1 MIVSIIIPCYN
12 KGRFLEDALNSVL
25 SQIYTQWE
33 CIIIDDGSTDNTEQ
47 IALNYTRLDSRFRY
61 IKKQNQGVSATRN
74 LGLAQATGN
83 FIQFLDP
90 DDIIYPNKIS
100 TQIGC
105 IDSSADDIVIYCDY
119 ISSEEN
125 DLYLPYSG
133 DRYRSPFLNNDN
145 YLLQLVNRWEKS
157 LAIPIHCF
165 LFSNTFFKQ
174 KGINFDTSL
183 ANHEDWDCWLKIFA
197 TNPKVIFV
205 DEKLATYRISP
216 TAMCANYEL
225 MKKGHLQSIKNN
237 IQFFKNIKQ
246 VKKAL
251 IIKFFSVKY
260 EKSFDSKYQA
270 HHYIFKMKYFEL
282 KKSVYRFFKKII
294 IKS

>member
-100 TQIGC
+100 TQI
-105 IDSSADDIVIYCDY
+105 
-119 ISSEEN
+119 
-125 DLYLPYSG
+125 
-133 DRYRSPFLNNDN
+133 
-145 YLLQLVNRWEKS
+145 
-157 LAIPIHCF
+157 
-165 LFSNTFFKQ
+165 
-174 KGINFDTSL
+174 
-183 ANHEDWDCWLKIFA
+183 
-197 TNPKVIFV
+197 
-205 DEKLATYRISP
+205 
-216 TAMCANYEL
+216 
-225 MKKGHLQSIKNN
+225 
-237 IQFFKNIKQ
+237 
-246 VKKAL
+246 
-251 IIKFFSVKY
+251 
-260 EKSFDSKYQA
+260 
-270 HHYIFKMKYFEL
+270 
-282 KKSVYRFFKKII
+282 
-294 IKS
+294 